1 VRARR
6 RRRAP
11 HGRISFLFITAWC
24 MTHFFLAT
32 SKLQLSYNAAV
43 LLPGCKISFC
53 CVFSVFAREKEK
65 KAVCK
70 NENNQLSASFVAAA
84 LDTLVAATPL
94 PAAPTSEDPD
104 FRHPIK
110 NVTVPVGREAILACQ
125 VTDLGHYKVNLH
137 ICLFYIGLVDKRFC

>member
-1 VRARR
+1 MQRFYYQAVK
-6 RRRAP
+6 
-11 HGRISFLFITAWC
+11 F
-24 MTHFFLAT
+24 HF
-32 SKLQLSYNAAV
+32 V
-43 LLPGCKISFC
+43 
-53 CVFSVFAREKEK
+53 VFSLCLRGRKKK

-125 VTDLGHYKVNLH
+125 VTDLGHYKVKSVKR
-137 ICLFYIGLVDKRFC
+137 YIFATFAWFS

>member
-1 VRARR
+1 
-6 RRRAP
+6 
-11 HGRISFLFITAWC
+11 
-24 MTHFFLAT
+24 M
-32 SKLQLSYNAAV
+32 
-43 LLPGCKISFC
+43 
-53 CVFSVFAREKEK
+53 
-65 KAVCK
+65 VCK
-70 NENNQLSASFVAAA
+70 NENNQLSVSFVAAA

-137 ICLFYIGLVDKRFC
+137 FCFYCMNYVKRDFVEIWL